1 MSEIVYPIERLSE
14 YVSEQVL
21 DLVKQLGTGLESVA
35 ADNADLPG
43 IEDLLQT
50 VDADPVPLFG
60 LSLYVQLRALINAQF
75 PDAALGLIHERSAQI
90 LEVALGRPGFGA
102 ELQRWTQALS
112 DGWLQLTGQENPD
125 DWIQHIVAAFEAHYG
140 PDLQHQGVVWAQLFY
155 LTLIADTYRQNAA
168 VVAEQLRQAMGPETA
183 AVGASV

>member
-21 DLVKQLGTGLESVA
+21 DLVRQLGEGLERVA
-35 ADNADLPG
+35 TDNVDLPG
-43 IEDLLQT
+43 IDDLLRT

-75 PDAALGLIHERSAQI
+75 PDGAVGLIHERAAQL
-90 LEVALGRPGFGA
+90 LESGLGRAGFAG
-102 ELQRWTQALS
+102 ELQRWTQALGE
-112 DGWLQLTGQENPD
+112 GWQTLTSRENAD
-125 DWIQHIVAAFEAHYG
+125 DWVKAIVAAFEAHYG
-140 PDLQHQGVVWAQLFY
+140 PDLQNQGVIWAQLFY

-168 VVAEQLRQAMGPETA
+168 VLAEQLRQSLATEPA
-183 AVGASV
+183 GAPA